1 MSDALL
7 RLFDSSAITVALG
20 LALTAALAL
29 MLRLLS

>member
-7 RLFDSSAITVALG
+7 RLFDSSTFTVALG

>member
-1 MSDALL
+1 MSDVLL
-7 RLFDSSAITVALG
+7 RLFDSSAATVALG